1 MAIKQSAPELHTFTW
16 HGINRKGSKVS
27 GELQGETV
35 NEVKE
40 KFDGKELDTD
50 KYVTEQIEKAVVG
63 LDRKNKN
70 IVMARLRD
78 GKITTDNLGA
88 CLDRIT
94 ELKKV

>member
-1 MAIKQSAPELHTFTW
+1 MYFVNRFLTGVINPAL
-16 HGINRKGSKVS
+16 GIPCA
-27 GELQGETV
+27 V
-35 NEVKE
+35 NA
-40 KFDGKELDTD
+40 KELDTD

>member
-1 MAIKQSAPELHTFTW
+1 MTAE
-16 HGINRKGSKVS
+16 
-27 GELQGETV
+27 ETV

-40 KFDGKELDTD
+40 KFDGKEIDTD